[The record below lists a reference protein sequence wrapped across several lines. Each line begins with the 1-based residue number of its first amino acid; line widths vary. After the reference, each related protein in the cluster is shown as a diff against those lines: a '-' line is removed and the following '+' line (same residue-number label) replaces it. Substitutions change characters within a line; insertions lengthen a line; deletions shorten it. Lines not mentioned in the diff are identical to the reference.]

1 MVHTW
6 CTQKCLQKRIR
17 DHCMVC
23 KESLVSLCGPHT
35 ESAFTARSA
44 RRVWNHS
51 ALCKQSLVS
60 LHGLQLESCMTAV
73 CEKSLLSRY
82 GLQQESDIT
91 VASGTSV
98 RFATSVW
105 HHSTVCNECLASQ
118 PGLQT
123 KSVFS
128 AVSAWG
134 SLVSRHGLQ
143 QEPGFYDVVRKKQT
157 PSIWPKGCRG
167 PRMGLRLDATLS

>member
-1 MVHTW
+1 
-6 CTQKCLQKRIR
+6 
-17 DHCMVC
+17 MVC

-60 LHGLQLESCMTAV
+60 LHGLQLESCMAAV

-82 GLQQESDIT
+82 GLQQESDIN

-98 RFATSVW
+98 RSATSVW

-123 KSVFS
+123 KSAIS
-128 AVSAWG
+128 AVSATGKSGITVW
-134 SLVSRHGLQ
+134 SATRAWLLRCSS
-143 QEPGFYDVVRKKQT
+143 QEAERLHCNRQAFGQRGVVVLG
-157 PSIWPKGCRG
+157 WV
-167 PRMGLRLDATLS
+167 

>member
-6 CTQKCLQKRIR
+6 CTQKCLQKRVCG
-17 DHCMVC
+17 HCMVC

-82 GLQQESDIT
+82 GLQQESDIN

-98 RFATSVW
+98 RSATSVW

-118 PGLQT
+118 PSLQT
-123 KSVFS
+123 KSAIS
-128 AVSAWG
+128 AVSAMGKSGITVWSATRAWLLRC
-134 SLVSRHGLQ
+134 SL
-143 QEPGFYDVVRKKQT
+143 QEAERLHCNRQAFGHRGVVVLG
-157 PSIWPKGCRG
+157 WV
-167 PRMGLRLDATLS
+167 